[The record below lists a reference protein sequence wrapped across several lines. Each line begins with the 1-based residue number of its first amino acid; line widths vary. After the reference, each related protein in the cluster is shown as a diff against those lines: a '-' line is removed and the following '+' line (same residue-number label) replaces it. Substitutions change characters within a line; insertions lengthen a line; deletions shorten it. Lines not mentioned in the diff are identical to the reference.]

1 MALPSI
7 PLLLL
12 SCVCLLY
19 AELHMMAVL
28 YTLVGFTASANSIL
42 LILLVLRMN
51 VRIARLSGMG
61 MLMMPTLRSSL
72 VPAFGMA
79 GHIAVAKKWEM
90 ALEMRDKLQNPAT
103 VCGYLRDLDVL
114 LMVCSGRVLKTP
126 GGLNQT
132 QSPRARLQP
141 RRLAQQPRRLAAA
154 GRATKHNHHKHG
166 TKRAQCGSSATFSA
180 CAGKTLAKTFYSGFP
195 PAVEGYKAP
204 QIPGA
209 GENFPPPPFWTGGEV
224 FASCTRLYALCSLPL
239 VVFEARRTYV
249 LLPPSLCM
257 RLWPPLLV
265 TTADSS

>member
-103 VCGYLRDLDVL
+103 VRGYLRDLDILMKWKTGKYNFWGKSYGSSSLLFFYRCSPNPLPEILIDGSRCRQVS
-114 LMVCSGRVLKTP
+114 LMVLP
-126 GGLNQT
+126 
-132 QSPRARLQP
+132 
-141 RRLAQQPRRLAAA
+141 
-154 GRATKHNHHKHG
+154 
-166 TKRAQCGSSATFSA
+166 
-180 CAGKTLAKTFYSGFP
+180 
-195 PAVEGYKAP
+195 
-204 QIPGA
+204 
-209 GENFPPPPFWTGGEV
+209 
-224 FASCTRLYALCSLPL
+224 TR
-239 VVFEARRTYV
+239 F
-249 LLPPSLCM
+249 
-257 RLWPPLLV
+257 
-265 TTADSS
+265 